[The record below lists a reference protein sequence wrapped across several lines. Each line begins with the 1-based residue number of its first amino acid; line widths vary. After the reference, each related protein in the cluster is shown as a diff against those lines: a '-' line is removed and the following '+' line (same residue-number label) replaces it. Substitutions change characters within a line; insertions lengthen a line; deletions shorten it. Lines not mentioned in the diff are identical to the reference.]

1 MPEPAVAGTA
11 LPVIR
16 GEIRTD
22 QTTLLRYRTDLS
34 HYAVMPRMVVFPE
47 GEEDVRTILA
57 YAVKNAL
64 PVTARGAG
72 SNQSGSAVGE
82 GIILQF
88 GRMQKILGEE
98 PTGVR
103 VEPGIVWDALNAVTT
118 MRGLRISYNPSSRAF
133 CTIGGNVATGAS
145 GIHGLKYGGVDRAI
159 RNLRFIDPVHGVV
172 DTRHPLP
179 GTLAAEITGLKERIR
194 EDDAIRALL
203 ERRRGL
209 KSSSGYNLP
218 SFFEHEDP
226 GTIVAHLLVGSVGTL
241 GIFTAI
247 ELGLVPVP
255 SGTLLCL
262 VFFPSLTDAAEAAPR
277 LRVSG
282 PSAMEMMDG
291 FGLSLLRRDHG
302 VRIPPESEAVLMVEY
317 ENGRLDSPRTRPLPK
332 LHAAT
337 GIVRIRDPQLQQRLW
352 AVRESMLLRIRRDLE
367 TADRRFLAFA
377 DDLAVPPDA
386 VAPFIGD
393 IRGIL
398 ADEGV
403 TAVIYGHIGE
413 GNIHV
418 RPLIDREGWE
428 DRLRRLAATVFRTT
442 LAYGGTITG
451 EHGAGRNR
459 SRYLR
464 EEWGDIGWRYFREI
478 KEIFDP
484 RGMLNPGVFFGS
496 GEVTDHLQF

>member
-1 MPEPAVAGTA
+1 VPEPAVSGTA
-11 LPVIR
+11 LPVIH

-22 QTTLLRYRTDLS
+22 RATLLRYREDLS
-34 HYAVMPRMVVFPE
+34 HYAVMPRMVAFPD

-57 YAVKNAL
+57 YAVRHAL
-64 PVTARGAG
+64 PVTPRGAG

-88 GRMQKILGEE
+88 GRMRRILGEE
-98 PTGVR
+98 STGVR
-103 VEPGIVWDALNAVTT
+103 VEPGIVWDTLNAAAAL
-118 MRGLRISYNPSSRAF
+118 RGLRIPYNPSSHAF

-172 DTRHPLP
+172 DTRRPLP
-179 GTLAAEITGLKERIR
+179 GTLAAEITDLTERIR

-218 SFFEHEDP
+218 AFFEYDDP
-226 GTIVAHLLVGSVGTL
+226 GGIVAHLLVGSVGTL

-255 SGTLLCL
+255 PGTLLCL
-262 VFFPSLTDAAEAAPR
+262 VFFRSLTDAAEAAPL
-277 LRVSG
+277 LRQSG

-291 FGLSLLRRDHG
+291 FGLSLLRQDRG
-302 VRIPPESEAVLMVEY
+302 IRIPPESGAVLMVEY
-317 ENGRLDSPRTRPLPK
+317 EDGRQDPTRTRPVPALP
-332 LHAAT
+332 AAT
-337 GIVRIRDPQLQQRLW
+337 GFVRIGDPELQRRLW
-352 AVRESMLLRIRRDLE
+352 ATRESMLLRIRRDLE

-386 VAPFIGD
+386 VAPFIRD
-393 IRGIL
+393 IREIL

-403 TAVIYGHIGE
+403 TVVIYGHIGE

-428 DRLRRLAATVFRTT
+428 DRLRRLAARVFRTT
-442 LAYGGTITG
+442 LAYGGSITG

-464 EEWGDIGWRYFREI
+464 DEWGDIGWGYFREI
-478 KEIFDP
+478 KELFDP
-484 RGMLNPGVFFGS
+484 CGVLNPNVVFGS
-496 GEVTDHLQF
+496 GEVTEHLQF